1 MSKPRLDIYINDNNL
16 FKCLEFQL
24 KRGLKS
30 KSQAIDR
37 ILTEFFRMGDI
48 QTDVTDRLNKVIQ
61 NKENEIRNLKY
72 EMNENKRMEDKE

>member
-1 MSKPRLDIYINDNNL
+1 MGSKARIDIFVNDNNL

-37 ILTEFFRMGDI
+37 ILTEYFRMGDI

-61 NKENEIRNLKY
+61 QKENEIRITIKIY
-72 EMNENKRMEDKE
+72 FVII